1 MTLGFIYEPA
11 NYSDSSVLWTPDA
24 AGFSC
29 GKQKGSRTTEL
40 QYERQSI
47 TLNKKPLSK
56 K

>member
-1 MTLGFIYEPA
+1 MTLGFIYVPA
-11 NYSDSSVLWTPDA
+11 NYSETTVLWTPDA

-40 QYERQSI
+40 QYKRQSI
-47 TLNKKPLSK
+47 TLNKKPLGK